1 MRRYLSS
8 LILGSCLCVA
18 VAATGSIGVIRSSG
32 DFRVDGSMMRGNG
45 TVFDG
50 NVIET
55 TAAKSV
61 VQLSAG
67 QVTLAPESRAKVY
80 RDRTVLEKGAGLLR
94 DSDKHVFE
102 AASLQ
107 VAPAGRDAVIQ
118 VDIQGPGRIAV
129 AARSGSAFVRSA
141 SGILV
146 AHLDPGMALAFE
158 PQVGGST
165 AVKITGVVEQRNG
178 LYFVTDPTTH
188 VTSQLLGSNLAQYVG
203 KRVEITGSLVPGATP
218 GAGATQ
224 VVQAAGFKVLA
235 AAGGAGGAAAG
246 GAGVAG
252 AHTATIAIIAGV
264 AVGGTVV
271 GLVSAGSFS
280 SSNTSTP

>member
-1 MRRYLSS
+1 MRRYLSL
-8 LILGSCLCVA
+8 LIAGSCLCVA

-45 TVFDG
+45 TIFDG

-55 TAAKSV
+55 TAARSV

-129 AARSGSAFVRSA
+129 AARSGSALVRNST
-141 SGILV
+141 GVLV

-178 LYFVTDPTTH
+178 LYFITDATTH
-188 VTSQLLGSNLAQYVG
+188 VTSQLLGPNLAQYVG
-203 KRVEITGSLVPGATP
+203 KRVEITGSQVPGATP

-224 VVQAAGFKVLA
+224 VVQAAEIKLVPAG
-235 AAGGAGGAAAG
+235 GGAGGPAG
-246 GAGVAG
+246 GGPAGVG
-252 AHTATIAIIAGV
+252 AHTGTIAIIGGV
-264 AVGGTVV
+264 AVGGTVI

-280 SSNTSTP
+280 SSSTSTP